1 MLVLRRK
8 KGEAIKI
15 GDNIT
20 VTVSDIGQDCVQI
33 AIDAPREISILRSE
47 LAEAAKVN
55 QESAI
60 ADRESIKNLK
70 NMLKNQKDKTNT

>member
-20 VTVSDIGQDCVQI
+20 VTVSDIARIVSRLPLMRRGKSVFCVLSWRKP
-33 AIDAPREISILRSE
+33 PR
-47 LAEAAKVN
+47 
-55 QESAI
+55 
-60 ADRESIKNLK
+60 
-70 NMLKNQKDKTNT
+70 

>member
-33 AIDAPREISILRSE
+33 AIDAPVSYTHLT
-47 LAEAAKVN
+47 LP
-55 QESAI
+55 
-60 ADRESIKNLK
+60 
-70 NMLKNQKDKTNT
+70 TT

>member
-1 MLVLRRK
+1 MSTHRL
-8 KGEAIKI
+8 GAP
-15 GDNIT
+15 IT
-20 VTVSDIGQDCVQI
+20 NGAPSDVSDIGQDCVQI

-55 QESAI
+55 QESAK

>member
-55 QESAI
+55 Q
-60 ADRESIKNLK
+60 
-70 NMLKNQKDKTNT
+70 

>member
-33 AIDAPREISILRSE
+33 AIDPPREISILRSE

-55 QESAI
+55 QESAKV
-60 ADRESIKNLK
+60 DRESIKNLK